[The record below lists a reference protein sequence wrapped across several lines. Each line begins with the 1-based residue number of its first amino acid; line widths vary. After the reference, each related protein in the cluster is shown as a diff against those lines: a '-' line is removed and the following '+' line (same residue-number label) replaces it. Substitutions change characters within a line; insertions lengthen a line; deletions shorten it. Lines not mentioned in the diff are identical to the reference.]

1 MNTAMEP
8 TVQVALVTTGGT
20 ILVTLIGVVVEMLRR
35 NHKALTEVQENA
47 QIARDQ
53 VANSHSTN
61 LRDDMDRLHDDVREV
76 LDVLRQHGSEIGG
89 LRADLRQE
97 RVERLAV
104 SERLDHHLTTV
115 ASTTAATV
123 AAVMGGTE

>member
-1 MNTAMEP
+1 MSTEP

-35 NHKALTEVQENA
+35 NHKALSEVQENVT
-47 QIARDQ
+47 IARDQ

-97 RVERLAV
+97 RAERMEV
-104 SERLDHHLTTV
+104 SRRLDTHLSTV

-123 AAVMGGTE
+123 AAVVGTTD

>member
-1 MNTAMEP
+1 MEP

-20 ILVTLIGVVVEMLRR
+20 ILVTLIGVVVEFLRR
-35 NHKALTEVQENA
+35 NHKALAEVKENA
-47 QIARDQ
+47 QVARDQ
-53 VANSHSTN
+53 VANSHTTN

-76 LDVLRQHGSEIGG
+76 LDVLRTHGAEIGG

-97 RVERLAV
+97 RIERLAV

-115 ASTTAATV
+115 AATTAATV
-123 AAVMGGTE
+123 AAVVGSTD

>member
-1 MNTAMEP
+1 MEP

-20 ILVTLIGVVVEMLRR
+20 VFVTLIGVVVEMLRR
-35 NHKALTEVQENA
+35 NHKALSEVQENA

-76 LDVLRQHGSEIGG
+76 LDVLRQHGKEIGG
-89 LRADLRQE
+89 LREDLRQE
-97 RVERLAV
+97 RIERLAV
-104 SERLDHHLTTV
+104 SDRLDHHLNITV
-115 ASTTAATV
+115 TK
-123 AAVMGGTE
+123 

>member
-1 MNTAMEP
+1 MTSAMEP
-8 TVQVALVTTGGT
+8 TVQVALVSTGGT

-76 LDVLRQHGSEIGG
+76 LDVLRQHGKEIGG
-89 LRADLRQE
+89 LREDLRQE

-104 SERLDHHLTTV
+104 SDRLDHHLSIPV
-115 ASTTAATV
+115 K
-123 AAVMGGTE
+123 